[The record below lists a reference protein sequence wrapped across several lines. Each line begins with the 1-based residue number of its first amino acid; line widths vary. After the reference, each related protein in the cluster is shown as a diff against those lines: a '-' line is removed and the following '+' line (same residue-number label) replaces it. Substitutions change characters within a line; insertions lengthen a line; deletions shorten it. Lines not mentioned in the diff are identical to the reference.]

1 MSFEEKSTWIYGL
14 ITAVI
19 PTVYFATMLGQ
30 IRERTAAE
38 IDYVGPMLAAIG
50 IGIAAT
56 IVGTILV
63 AIGSAIVSGDE
74 DADRSD
80 ERDKNINRFG
90 DYWAYYVLS
99 IGVAGAL
106 ILTFVQAE
114 HFWIA
119 NAIYLAFV
127 VASLTSVTLK
137 LFAYRRGF

>member
-1 MSFEEKSTWIYGL
+1 MSFEEKSTWLYGL
-14 ITAVI
+14 IAAVV
-19 PTVYFATMLGQ
+19 PTWYFATMLGRV
-30 IRERTAAE
+30 RETPVAE
-38 IDYVGPMLAAIG
+38 IDYVAPMLAAIA
-50 IGIAAT
+50 IAIAAN

-63 AIGSAIVSGDE
+63 AIGSAIASGE

-80 ERDKNINRFG
+80 ERDKSINRFG

-106 ILTFVQAE
+106 ILTFVQLD

-127 VASLTSVTLK
+127 LASLTSVTLK

>member
-1 MSFEEKSTWIYGL
+1 MSFEERSTWIYGL
-14 ITAVI
+14 VTVVI

-30 IRERTAAE
+30 IRVRPAGE

-50 IGIAAT
+50 IAIAAN
-56 IVGTILV
+56 IIGTILV
-63 AIGSAIVSGDE
+63 AIGSAIVSGE

-127 VASLTSVTLK
+127 LASLTSVTLK

>member
-1 MSFEEKSTWIYGL
+1 MSFEERSTWIYGL
-14 ITAVI
+14 VTVVI

-30 IRERTAAE
+30 IRVRPAGE

-50 IGIAAT
+50 IAIAAN
-56 IVGTILV
+56 IIGTILV
-63 AIGSAIVSGDE
+63 AIGSAIVSGE

-80 ERDKNINRFG
+80 ERDRNINRFG

-127 VASLTSVTLK
+127 LASLTSVTLK